1 MKNKLLTIVTKL
13 SNMLLLII
21 TMSILLTSCNTA
33 KSDNDTIQ
41 VWWYEYKDSEYYND
55 AVTSVATK
63 ILAYCKINDIPVEIV
78 KYNEKKI
85 TYEDYELKRNTA
97 MMTGNVIVLDD
108 ARKLAD
114 IADQHYDYSKL
125 EKYNLLIDLYKD
137 RYCIPLGVGYKTLSF
152 PNELFDYYGIDFGK
166 SIITY
171 YEYLE
176 ARHKIK
182 DNGAEFLFSK
192 LEYDELLDY
201 YLMKNGLYNISGKSK
216 IIDNEKNFH
225 TAVKNTVI
233 GVYNDI
239 KNYYGLDIDKSV
251 LENSNQS
258 VMSAY
263 DANSKMELFNN
274 TIIAHATNYY
284 QFYPYS
290 EEDNDRTYMLM
301 PKYTAL
307 SPCIYIHKNVT
318 NEKVLDI
325 VNHLIDISIYRILVY
340 IVMDGQVIEAPYFS
354 PTFDTP
360 EIRRYAEVDDNWKY
374 NGKFYKHVDRGS
386 TQYLTTINRVN
397 EMYNLLYKSGNVSKQ
412 NSDYYFTNENY
423 NFAIIEEIQKLVEML
438 ISENMDL
445 NDSKVDKI
453 LDKKINEFI
462 MNFYVHFM

>member
-1 MKNKLLTIVTKL
+1 M
-13 SNMLLLII
+13 
-21 TMSILLTSCNTA
+21 
-33 KSDNDTIQ
+33 
-41 VWWYEYKDSEYYND
+41 
-55 AVTSVATK
+55 
-63 ILAYCKINDIPVEIV
+63 
-78 KYNEKKI
+78 
-85 TYEDYELKRNTA
+85 
-97 MMTGNVIVLDD
+97 
-108 ARKLAD
+108 
-114 IADQHYDYSKL
+114 
-125 EKYNLLIDLYKD
+125 
-137 RYCIPLGVGYKTLSF
+137 
-152 PNELFDYYGIDFGK
+152 
-166 SIITY
+166 
-171 YEYLE
+171 
-176 ARHKIK
+176 
-182 DNGAEFLFSK
+182 
-192 LEYDELLDY
+192 
-201 YLMKNGLYNISGKSK
+201 
-216 IIDNEKNFH
+216 
-225 TAVKNTVI
+225 
-233 GVYNDI
+233 
-239 KNYYGLDIDKSV
+239 
-251 LENSNQS
+251 
-258 VMSAY
+258 
-263 DANSKMELFNN
+263 
-274 TIIAHATNYY
+274 HATNYY

-290 EEDNDRTYMLM
+290 EEDNNRTYMLM

-340 IVMDGQVIEAPYFS
+340 IVMDGQVIEAPYFT